1 MLTQKDIVS
10 TFDSMCASARNYGTM
25 ERKLQ
30 EAWPSFFAA
39 EERFAMDCKEF
50 ERKIPAF
57 VANALEYKELKNF
70 LSHVECCAE
79 CREELTIQVL
89 ISEGMARLE
98 EGSAFDLQREM
109 RRRMQEA
116 EKSIRLHRMFRY
128 IGITM
133 EAAAVA
139 AVILLAIVF
148 TL

>member
-1 MLTQKDIVS
+1 
-10 TFDSMCASARNYGTM
+10 
-25 ERKLQ
+25 
-30 EAWPSFFAA
+30 
-39 EERFAMDCKEF
+39 MDCKEF

-70 LSHVECCAE
+70 LSHVEGCAE

-109 RRRMQEA
+109 MLRMQEA

-133 EAAAVA
+133 EAVAVA
-139 AVILLAIVF
+139 AVILLIVVF
-148 TL
+148 AL